1 MKQVAYNDNNDR
13 VTVVHKEPQGSYNKK
28 KNKRGRPM
36 KKGNNNKDYQKSKS
50 RQKSKKKSNRNYYK

>member
-36 KKGNNNKDYQKSKS
+36 KKGKQQQRLPKVEIKT
-50 RQKSKKKSNRNYYK
+50 KVEKEK